1 VAVAAAASRARVGRC
16 LLYLSPRCRVWFD
29 EQSEGISVKNRSGAF
44 QQACVWTAIPPGP
57 YRLIPLIVVG
67 ASSSRSLL
75 ACRRLISRWTQDL
88 QAAAEFAITEYIF
101 SLEDHHQSPS
111 ICPHGCL
118 PSSASSTRTQHH
130 RHFCE
135 IPDRAGAVLF
145 FVQNNGSCNC
155 KPNNQALASRRAEDA
170 PPTAFQPMAQ
180 AALYLKASSLNS

>member
-1 VAVAAAASRARVGRC
+1 VAAASRARVGRC

-44 QQACVWTAIPPGP
+44 QARVWTAIPPGP
-57 YRLIPLIVVG
+57 WRLILFH
-67 ASSSRSLL
+67 SSSSGPAPL
-75 ACRRLISRWTQDL
+75 ALGPCLPAVVSSPGGPRTCRVQPN
-88 QAAAEFAITEYIF
+88 F

-118 PSSASSTRTQHH
+118 PSSAISTRTQHH

-170 PPTAFQPMAQ
+170 PPTAFQSMAQ

>member
-1 VAVAAAASRARVGRC
+1 MAAAASRARVGRC

-130 RHFCE
+130 RTSVKYLTGQVQSSFLCKTTAAATASLTTR
-135 IPDRAGAVLF
+135 PSRAGE
-145 FVQNNGSCNC
+145 
-155 KPNNQALASRRAEDA
+155 RRTH
-170 PPTAFQPMAQ
+170 PQQHSNPWHKLHCT
-180 AALYLKASSLNS
+180 